1 MTPTHAAVAKTV
13 PEPIADWQLM
23 HAQAQTLVKSGF
35 LPDHVNT
42 PEKALAIMQ
51 RGRELG
57 IPPMLALGSIS
68 IIKGKPV
75 LAADLMA
82 GLVYRA
88 IDQRGDG
95 LLDIIASTPGEC
107 VIRYRRWGQREARE
121 YQYTWDDAVR
131 AGADKSNPTYRAHPA
146 AMLRARAI
154 SAVCRMAFADVV
166 GGIYT
171 PEEIATIPDVAEA
184 PSELHIDAV
193 SDAMGSP
200 PPRFIHRDTG
210 EIVEAELVETEP
222 ERLSDDQLARLNKVL
237 DRLRTRYGFSDEGI
251 LTKLYNDLGVEAAY
265 EAYTGEEAE
274 RVGKYLMEWV
284 EQLKGKDAQT
294 ERANAAINKAKAAP
308 YVSPLA
314 QPVAPDDEWQ
324 AELAERS
331 QKAVLGERAS

>member
-75 LAADLMA
+75 LSADLMA

-95 LLDIIASTPGEC
+95 LLRITVSTPGEC
-107 VIRYRRWGQREARE
+107 VIRYRRWGWREAHD
-121 YQYTWDDAVR
+121 YVYTWDDAVR
-131 AGADKSNPTYRAHPA
+131 AGANKINPTYNTHPA

-171 PEEIATIPDVAEA
+171 PEELATIPEIDDAAGVPTDVYVEV
-184 PSELHIDAV
+184 L
-193 SDAMGSP
+193 SDTTASP
-200 PPRFIHRDTG
+200 PPRFLNTQTG

-222 ERLSDDQLARLNKVL
+222 ERLSDDQLKRLNKVL
-237 DRLRTRYGFSDEGI
+237 DRLRTQYGFSDEGI
-251 LTKLYNDLGVEAAY
+251 MTRIYNDLGVEAAY
-265 EAYTGEEAE
+265 EAYTGKEAE
-274 RVGKYLMEWV
+274 RVGKYLVEWV
-284 EQLKGKDAQT
+284 EELKANNAQT

-324 AELAERS
+324 AELA
-331 QKAVLGERAS
+331 GRAS